1 MKYVAL
7 VIVALPLLCS
17 STLNAFQIE
26 NSWSVK
32 TPKKEYI
39 KSDDRQRYSELL
51 AEFGNYKTLPKGFE
65 IQALVALSHFPELKN
80 ENIEFRFKKAK
91 VAHTSSPSFLSI
103 FKNMKNRKYVITIS
117 NKTKE
122 GLDSTRLV
130 NLSYNAQ
137 IGVLGHELAHIADY
151 QNLNFLGL
159 LKFGWHYIKEKD
171 IVATENRTDKI
182 TINHGLGYQLLA
194 WSREVH
200 DVHIKDGRGARYLSP
215 NKIMQLIEKNPLY
228 NVK

>member
-1 MKYVAL
+1 MKYVVL
-7 VIVALPLLCS
+7 VIVVLSLLYS

-26 NSWSVK
+26 NNWFTK
-32 TPKKEYI
+32 TPNKQYI
-39 KSDDRQRYSELL
+39 KTDDLQRYHELL
-51 AEFGNYKTLPKGFE
+51 AEFGVNKILPIDFE

-80 ENIEFRFKKAK
+80 EHIEFRFKQAK

-103 FKNMKNRKYVITIS
+103 FKQMKNRKYVISIS

-122 GLDSTRLV
+122 GLDSTRLI

-137 IGVLGHELAHIADY
+137 IGVLGHELAHIVDY
-151 QNLNFLGL
+151 QNLNFFGL
-159 LKFGWHYIKEKD
+159 LKFGLHYIKEKD

-200 DVHIKDGRGARYLSP
+200 DLHIKDGRGERYLYP
-215 NKIMQLIEKNPLY
+215 EQIIQLIEKNPIY
-228 NVK
+228 NTE